1 MRHALLNYAL
11 KLATKLRIFP
21 LFVLARKV
29 LMVAVGLQRRL
40 RLNMLFVLKGDVLR
54 HLLRELG

>member
-1 MRHALLNYAL
+1 MRYALLNYAL

-29 LMVAVGLQRRL
+29 LVAVGLQRRL